1 MRKGAVTRKTNETE
15 IIVEVDLDGAG
26 LAKIATGVGF
36 FDHMLDQLARHSL
49 IDITV
54 SAKGDLQIDDHHTV
68 EDVGIALGQAL
79 KQALGDKR
87 GLTRY
92 ADCLLPMDETLT
104 RVALDVSGRP
114 FLVFRADFPTAK
126 IGTFDTELVREF
138 FQALAIN
145 AGLTLHVETLYGAN
159 SHHIAESCF
168 KGVARALG
176 AALAIDQ
183 RQASRIPSTKG
194 AL

>member
-1 MRKGAVTRKTNETE
+1 MRKGAVSRKTSETE
-15 IIVEVDLDGAG
+15 IAVEIDLDGTG
-26 LAKIATGVGF
+26 VAKVATGVGF

-49 IDITV
+49 VDIDV
-54 SAKGDLQIDDHHTV
+54 SAKGDLHIDDHHTV

-79 KQALGDKR
+79 RQALGDKR

-104 RVALDVSGRP
+104 RVAVDVSGRP
-114 FLVFRADFPTAK
+114 FLVFRVEFPTAK
-126 IGTFDTELVREF
+126 IGTFDTELIREF
-138 FQALAIN
+138 FQAFAMN
-145 AGLTLHVETLYGAN
+145 GGLTLHVETLYGSN

-176 AALAIDQ
+176 AAIAIDL
-183 RQASRIPSTKG
+183 RQAARVPSTKG